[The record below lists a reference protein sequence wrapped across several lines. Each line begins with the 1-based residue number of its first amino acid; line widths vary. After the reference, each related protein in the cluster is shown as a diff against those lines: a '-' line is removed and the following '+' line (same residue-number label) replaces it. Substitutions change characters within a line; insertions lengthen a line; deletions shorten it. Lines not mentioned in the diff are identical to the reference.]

1 MKVAERDTKCRARL
15 AFILC
20 FILKSEKHP
29 RSERS
34 ERSERRLN
42 RIKASQRIKAFI
54 LLIVSRVSGA
64 NEQMFWPRFARPIKS
79 ERFILKS
86 FARAKHLLARYARSR
101 TSAFYFKAFI
111 QSFILCF
118 SLTSFAGLVP
128 FGNSAKREN
137 DWPNAVRPQAK
148 ED

>member
-86 FARAKHLLARYARSR
+86 ERRLNRI
-101 TSAFYFKAFI
+101 KAFRSGPSGPRSI
-111 QSFILCF
+111 ILPKNKSFY
-118 SLTSFAGLVP
+118 SLF
-128 FGNSAKREN
+128 
-137 DWPNAVRPQAK
+137 
-148 ED
+148 